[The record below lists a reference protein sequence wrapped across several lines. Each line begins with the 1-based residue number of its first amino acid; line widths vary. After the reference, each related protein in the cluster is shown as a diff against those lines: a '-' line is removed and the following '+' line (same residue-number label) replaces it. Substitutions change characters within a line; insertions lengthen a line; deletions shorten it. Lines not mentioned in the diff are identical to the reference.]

1 MIHEYLLSLFISPL
15 CFLIYWL
22 HSQAQHSNPYKL
34 DAWFL
39 QCSNPVEKRLY
50 PSSKILPHWLCL
62 EYIPIL
68 EQVTVVQGNLM
79 LQLAKPVAEAGGP
92 HEAPGLRTGNRMP
105 QGNLSLLEKMVHGCL
120 MTEKSHLCLGFPLS
134 TYRNPAQNNL
144 GMKKSS

>member
-1 MIHEYLLSLFISPL
+1 MIFLDLSGLFLYFLFILKKVFQIWWPPATQS
-15 CFLIYWL
+15 
-22 HSQAQHSNPYKL
+22 
-34 DAWFL
+34 
-39 QCSNPVEKRLY
+39 SNPVEKRLY
-50 PSSKILPHWLCL
+50 SSSKILPHWLCL

-105 QGNLSLLEKMVHGCL
+105 QGILSLLEKMVHGCL